1 LEKKQEK
8 TPEKEQKEQKPTTKV
23 FRKKKSINEHS
34 HYSSSSED
42 ESEEESKE
50 PAREQ
55 LPEKEY
61 DANGNEVIST
71 NEDIW
76 KTNVEVEHTE
86 NEKMDDFINQLFM

>member
-1 LEKKQEK
+1 MKRCIRLLALVLAMLSVALLAVACAKPGDSADTT
-8 TPEKEQKEQKPTTKV
+8 TPKDAAGATPTPG
-23 FRKKKSINEHS
+23 
-34 HYSSSSED
+34 SSD
-42 ESEEESKE
+42 TT
-50 PAREQ
+50 AAVT
-55 LPEKEY
+55 

>member
-1 LEKKQEK
+1 MSPRVCTKDKNVGYVLERLIGAMTVQQKMDSLKVLTSPKKE
-8 TPEKEQKEQKPTTKV
+8 
-23 FRKKKSINEHS
+23 
-34 HYSSSSED
+34 
-42 ESEEESKE
+42 EEESKE